1 MGSTQTGIGV
11 GSPPR
16 EIAAFIWRALRARPA
31 TFALSFLGA
40 GALASAVIGPLS
52 SALIAWLVGTTGQVV
67 VANQAL
73 VGFFLSPAGV
83 GVLLVVGVAL
93 VVGSEL
99 GRASAIMVLAGNVDG
114 GRQSALS
121 VLIGLAWRLPR
132 LAALVARQVVTAAW
146 RVLIP
151 GAVLGL
157 IALLVLRGYD
167 PNYIVHVRPPRFWV
181 GLACAA
187 FPAGVIA
194 VVLARAWM
202 RWTIAAPLCLLEGR
216 GAADSMATS
225 ERELRGREWRLLA
238 LRGGWAA
245 AVALAASLAGAG
257 VALAAGR
264 ALQRELGGLTMTAV
278 AAGAFLGVHALV
290 SIAGGLIGTVG
301 DGAISWLVYR
311 ERHAGHERA
320 LSPPAYGRWVVVAGL
335 IAVVLA
341 ASGVSA
347 VFLGRATGPMEVVIT
362 AHRGASRV
370 APENTLAAIRAAI
383 AEGADWAEID
393 VQLTSDGAVVVMH
406 DTDLLRIAKDP
417 RRVVATPLAELR
429 TIDAGGWFDARFKGE
444 QIPTLAEVLDEA
456 GRGGLTLNIELKPSG
471 NEAPLATRV
480 ASVLREKGAL
490 ERSVVTS
497 LSTAALQEMRKA
509 EPGARIGQ
517 ILSASVGR
525 PARLGADM
533 LAMNAGLVNGERL
546 GWGAGTALG
555 VHAWTVND
563 ADQMTRLVLRGVR
576 GVITDDAAAMVRRRQ
591 EWNAL
596 TRVERLLLVCRVYF
610 VGTSAAKAADL

>member
-1 MGSTQTGIGV
+1 VGSTQTGIGV

-40 GALASAVIGPLS
+40 SALAGAVIAPVS

-67 VANQAL
+67 IANQAL

-99 GRASAIMVLAGNVDG
+99 GRASAIMVLAGNADG
-114 GRQSALS
+114 GRQSALW
-121 VLIGLAWRLPR
+121 VLLGLVLRLPW
-132 LAALVARQVVTAAW
+132 LAALVARQV
-146 RVLIP
+146 
-151 GAVLGL
+151 GL
-157 IALLVLRGYD
+157 IAFLVLRGYD

-187 FPAGVIA
+187 APAGVMV
-194 VVLARAWM
+194 VVLARTWM
-202 RWTIAAPLCLLEGR
+202 RWTIAVPLCLLEGR
-216 GAADSMATS
+216 GAAESMATS

-238 LRGGWAA
+238 FRGGWAVG
-245 AVALAASLAGAG
+245 VALAGSLAGAG

-290 SIAGGLIGTVG
+290 SIAAGLIGTVG

-311 ERHAGHERA
+311 ERHAGHERT
-320 LSPPAYGRWVVVAGL
+320 LSPPGYGRWVVIAGL
-335 IAVVLA
+335 IAVVGV

-347 VFLGRATGPMEVVIT
+347 VLLRRATGPMEVVIT
-362 AHRGASRV
+362 AHRGASRA

-429 TIDAGGWFDARFKGE
+429 KIDAGGWFDARFKGE

-471 NEAPLATRV
+471 NEGPLAMRV

-497 LSTAALQEMRKA
+497 LSTVALQEMRKA

-546 GWGAGTALG
+546 AWGAGSVLG

-610 VGTSAAKAADL
+610 VGTSDAKAADL